1 MRTKFNNTEQIQL
14 NTEWKGGSYF
24 FKQEQKHCTLLMN
37 KEGEQ

>member
-14 NTEWKGGSYF
+14 NIEWKGGSYF
-24 FKQEQKHCTLLMN
+24 FKQEQKRCTLLMN